1 MLRGRSVVSLQFW
14 KAFNRVIQLSLL
26 LSVAII
32 LIPNFVRG
40 SATLPMAVPHKAIAH
55 PTTLAAL
62 ATTSVDGSPRLLP
75 LHPLN
80 VHLAAA
86 LTA

>member
-1 MLRGRSVVSLQFW
+1 MLRGRGVVSLQFW
-14 KAFNRVIQLSLL
+14 KVLNRVIQLSLL

-55 PTTLAAL
+55 PTTLATL
-62 ATTSVDGSPRLLP
+62 PTTSVDGSPRLLP